1 MKPIFN
7 SHQMFSNQISHQKGI
22 GLLEVMVALS
32 LLAIAVLGYAGMQV
46 RSAKVGLEADNNTR
60 AVEFARDLHERMR
73 INREGTKVF
82 ENAYTTKTAAKNC
95 RDDDDDNTDND
106 CTPEELA
113 RFDFSQVATNA
124 ESMAMDM
131 AVRQC
136 PLNSTSEK
144 RHCIFVAWGKTTPT
158 IGAADT
164 DCISD
169 TLIYAKDAQC
179 IFMESF
185 SYAKP

>member
-1 MKPIFN
+1 MKVNFN
-7 SHQMFSNQISHQKGI
+7 SHHITHQRGI

-32 LLAIAVLGYAGMQV
+32 LLAIAVLGYAGMQM

-82 ENAYTTKTAAKNC
+82 ETSYTAKTGAKDC
-95 RDDDDDNTDND
+95 RANE

-113 RFDFSQVATNA
+113 RFDFSQVAKNA
-124 ESMAMDM
+124 EKMAMDM

-136 PLNSTSEK
+136 PLSGTAEK

-158 IGAADT
+158 IGTADS

-169 TLIYAKDAQC
+169 TLVYAKDAQC

>member
-82 ENAYTTKTAAKNC
+82 EGNYNTKTSAKNC
-95 RDDDDDNTDND
+95 RTAN
-106 CTPEELA
+106 CTPNELA
-113 RFDFSQVATNA
+113 QFDFSEVAQNA
-124 ESMAMDM
+124 EKMAMDI
-131 AVRQC
+131 AIRQC
-136 PLNSTSEK
+136 PMAGTAEK

-169 TLIYAKDAQC
+169 TLIYANDAQC

>member
-1 MKPIFN
+1 MKVNFN
-7 SHQMFSNQISHQKGI
+7 SHHITHQKGI

-32 LLAIAVLGYAGMQV
+32 LLAIAVLGYAGMQM

-95 RDDDDDNTDND
+95 RTDANG

-144 RHCIFVAWGKTTPT
+144 RHCIFVSWGKTTPT
-158 IGAADT
+158 IGTADA

-169 TLIYAKDAQC
+169 TLVYTKDAQC

>member
-82 ENAYTTKTAAKNC
+82 EGNYNTKTPAKNC
-95 RDDDDDNTDND
+95 RTTN
-106 CTPEELA
+106 CTPNELA
-113 RFDFSQVATNA
+113 QFDFSVVAQNA
-124 ESMAMDM
+124 EKMAMDI
-131 AVRQC
+131 AIRQC
-136 PLNSTSEK
+136 PMPLRTAEK

-158 IGAADT
+158 IKPDPEIDAADT
-164 DCISD
+164 DCISN
-169 TLIYAKDAQC
+169 TLIYAPDAQC